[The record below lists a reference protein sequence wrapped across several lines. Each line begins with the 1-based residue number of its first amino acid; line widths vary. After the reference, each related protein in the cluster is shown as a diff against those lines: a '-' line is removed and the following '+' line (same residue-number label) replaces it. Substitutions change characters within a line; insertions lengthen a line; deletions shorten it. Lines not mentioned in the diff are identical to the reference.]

1 MKKIL
6 ILPTNLDLNRGDQA
20 LVWEAAR
27 LIEDVYGKEN
37 VSYRIMASNLGED
50 AEVQKVQTR
59 ARGYSFVNQ
68 LLEHPGRN
76 TKKHENDRNTYTI
89 STLIQWGVQAVCD
102 YLCTFWLLSSCKY
115 MRSIGKLFLNQ
126 DQKAVLEAFQES
138 DAIFVKGGGFIHS
151 FGSITDMYFSYY
163 LLFHI
168 RLALALGKK

>member
-59 ARGYSFVNQ
+59 ARGYSFVN
-68 LLEHPGRN
+68 
-76 TKKHENDRNTYTI
+76 
-89 STLIQWGVQAVCD
+89 
-102 YLCTFWLLSSCKY
+102 
-115 MRSIGKLFLNQ
+115 
-126 DQKAVLEAFQES
+126 
-138 DAIFVKGGGFIHS
+138 
-151 FGSITDMYFSYY
+151 
-163 LLFHI
+163 
-168 RLALALGKK
+168 

>member
-68 LLEHPGRN
+68 LLEHPERN
-76 TKKHENDRNTYTI
+76 TKSNETTEIH
-89 STLIQWGVQAVCD
+89 IQ
-102 YLCTFWLLSSCKY
+102 
-115 MRSIGKLFLNQ
+115 
-126 DQKAVLEAFQES
+126 
-138 DAIFVKGGGFIHS
+138 
-151 FGSITDMYFSYY
+151 
-163 LLFHI
+163 
-168 RLALALGKK
+168 